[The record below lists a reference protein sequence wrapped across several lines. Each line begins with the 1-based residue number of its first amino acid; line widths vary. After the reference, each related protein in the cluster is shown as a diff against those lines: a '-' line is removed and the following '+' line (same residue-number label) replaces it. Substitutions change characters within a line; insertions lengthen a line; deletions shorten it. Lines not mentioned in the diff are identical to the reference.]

1 MIWIS
6 KLVWSKQSQ
15 ICFLKRWVLV
25 NFIELTMSCNFSNVL
40 GYASYASNEMRETR
54 ELHII
59 CQATQFWH
67 HLHNL
72 TWNELLLSFLLPLTF
87 EEEWLKT
94 HCSKSSFFVQKFNF
108 DFPRKL
114 SKFWVKNS
122 CKCQCQNWIF
132 GQKYDF
138 WNSVKNTI
146 FLLLTAILTEKF
158 SSGFTYFSCVRIR
171 CCDGYIS
178 SHLHFF
184 DINSI
189 FLTRFHLKSDR
200 PTRGHR
206 VTRAGT
212 SFDAMSMKSGCCAVM
227 LRGIGVK

>member
-94 HCSKSSFFVQKFNF
+94 HCSKSSFFVQKLKF

-114 SKFWVKNS
+114 SNLWVKNS
-122 CKCQCQNWIF
+122 CKCWGFVKIDFLDNNMTF
-132 GQKYDF
+132 GIVWKILFFYYLRQF
-138 WNSVKNTI
+138 WQRSFRAALRT
-146 FLLLTAILTEKF
+146 FLVYVSGVATAT
-158 SSGFTYFSCVRIR
+158 
-171 CCDGYIS
+171 
-178 SHLHFF
+178 
-184 DINSI
+184 
-189 FLTRFHLKSDR
+189 
-200 PTRGHR
+200 
-206 VTRAGT
+206 
-212 SFDAMSMKSGCCAVM
+212 
-227 LRGIGVK
+227 